1 LSFINRNQI
10 FGGENLDSVYNKLKG
25 YVHFGRQTQVPITTH
40 HLLALGRMVTSLSGK
55 ESEESFY
62 GEFTNPDVH
71 LKFLID
77 NLDLGLHLSLAGFY
91 IFDSAKHYFLNEYEK
106 AYELA
111 EKAIPLLPAVLG
123 LAETG
128 EHNFYHSL
136 SILALLKKKHPQ
148 EKELLA
154 KLVEN
159 QNMMKLWAKSAP
171 GNFKA
176 KYLFIESELALF
188 KKKYARAAELYN
200 ETINEGQR
208 SNLPHVTGII
218 FERCAEYYF
227 NKGFND
233 LANLLIRDSWLEYGK
248 WGAVVKVKQLE
259 SNYPQLSQIW
269 ESHDKN
275 MRKASSF
282 GMNNLTT
289 SSSSIDLQSI
299 FKASTSISEEVVFE
313 RLLDK
318 LLKILIENAGAQNG
332 YIVMVRDG
340 KLFVE
345 AASKMDKGSQF
356 EFQNNPLASVAGI
369 PKAIVQLVFYTSET
383 LILND
388 AAADNRFA
396 KDDYIQDIKP
406 KSILCLPI
414 LLQGKCIAIVYLEN
428 LIASDVFTPARLEVL
443 NLLSGQMAV
452 SINNALLYANLEHK
466 VAERTAEIEL
476 QKELIEIEKNKSDL
490 LLLNI
495 LPYEIA
501 EELKKTGKS
510 VPKKYDN
517 VSVMFTDFK
526 GFTQISEKLDP
537 ETLVSK
543 IDTFFGEFDRI
554 MDKHGVEKI
563 KTIGDAYMCV
573 SGLPIE
579 ATDHA
584 LDIIN
589 AAIEIQEYMDQH
601 KAEALARG
609 ENYFE
614 IRIGVNSGPVVAG
627 VVGSKKFAFDIWGDT
642 VNTAARMESN
652 AQVGQI
658 NISGSTYEL
667 VKDHFE
673 CTSRGKIE
681 AKHKGEIEM
690 FFVGNRKVN

>member
-1 LSFINRNQI
+1 
-10 FGGENLDSVYNKLKG
+10 
-25 YVHFGRQTQVPITTH
+25 
-40 HLLALGRMVTSLSGK
+40 
-55 ESEESFY
+55 
-62 GEFTNPDVH
+62 
-71 LKFLID
+71 
-77 NLDLGLHLSLAGFY
+77 
-91 IFDSAKHYFLNEYEK
+91 
-106 AYELA
+106 
-111 EKAIPLLPAVLG
+111 
-123 LAETG
+123 
-128 EHNFYHSL
+128 
-136 SILALLKKKHPQ
+136 
-148 EKELLA
+148 
-154 KLVEN
+154 
-159 QNMMKLWAKSAP
+159 
-171 GNFKA
+171 
-176 KYLFIESELALF
+176 
-188 KKKYARAAELYN
+188 
-200 ETINEGQR
+200 
-208 SNLPHVTGII
+208 
-218 FERCAEYYF
+218 
-227 NKGFND
+227 
-233 LANLLIRDSWLEYGK
+233 
-248 WGAVVKVKQLE
+248 
-259 SNYPQLSQIW
+259 
-269 ESHDKN
+269 
-275 MRKASSF
+275 
-282 GMNNLTT
+282 
-289 SSSSIDLQSI
+289 
-299 FKASTSISEEVVFE
+299 
-313 RLLDK
+313 
-318 LLKILIENAGAQNG
+318 
-332 YIVMVRDG
+332 
-340 KLFVE
+340 
-345 AASKMDKGSQF
+345 
-356 EFQNNPLASVAGI
+356 
-369 PKAIVQLVFYTSET
+369 
-383 LILND
+383 
-388 AAADNRFA
+388 
-396 KDDYIQDIKP
+396 
-406 KSILCLPI
+406 LPI